1 MTTFMDLSSKS
12 SSISHVI
19 KLEIMC
25 SVEKQLTRLVVNFP
39 KSTFEAMNS
48 DLLKEA
54 KRLSLLGLPP
64 YDIKRP
70 FLSPV
75 HEKARKFMKGIVQ
88 EIFKDK
94 IVDDVHKVSIVRD
107 SPHII
112 TKL

>member
-1 MTTFMDLSSKS
+1 M
-12 SSISHVI
+12 
-19 KLEIMC
+19 
-25 SVEKQLTRLVVNFP
+25 
-39 KSTFEAMNS
+39 
-48 DLLKEA
+48 
-54 KRLSLLGLPP
+54 PP